1 VTANL
6 ALLTEE
12 EEQTLAPPVDSAR
25 HSALGAS
32 IRWSALVILFVLTLE
47 LTCRIED
54 WIRFRTPP
62 FSPIASQTDLLVR
75 DADGV
80 HGRPNA
86 RFQKWAMNALGTRG
100 PAASLSKAPGTT
112 RVVVV
117 GASETFGLYESPGK
131 EYPRQLEDSLNHALA
146 SRPEC
151 SPSGTRRYEVLNA
164 AMPGMS
170 LPTIDEDV
178 RNRVRRFG
186 ADVVIVYPT
195 PAQYLEDQPP
205 RAATPDSSGRAAEPP
220 LAWALHPRITHRL
233 REQIKTALPEFLKTW
248 MRRRETEQ
256 YVRANPPGWRFSSIP
271 ADRLAQYGADLRH
284 LVGTIRSTGAVA
296 VVATHANVFMQPGG
310 IDRDLLLAWE
320 RFYPRAPGA
329 IIVAFDSAARAETL
343 RAAADSSVAT
353 VDLATRLSASPR
365 AAFSDFSHFSDEGAA
380 IVAGTLASSI
390 LSIAESRTACGS

>member
-1 VTANL
+1 MTADL

-12 EEQTLAPPVDSAR
+12 EEQTLGPPVDSAR
-25 HSALGAS
+25 YSAVGAS
-32 IRWSALVILFVLTLE
+32 IRWSALGILFVLTLE

-62 FSPIASQTDLLVR
+62 FSPIASQTDLLIR

-86 RFQKWAMNALGTRG
+86 RFQKWAMNDLGTRG

-112 RVVVV
+112 RIVVV

-146 SRPEC
+146 SRPAC
-151 SPSGTRRYEVLNA
+151 ASSDTRRYEVLNA
-164 AMPGMS
+164 ALPGMS

-178 RNRVRRFG
+178 RNRVRRFSP
-186 ADVVIVYPT
+186 DVIVVYPT

-220 LAWALHPRITHRL
+220 LAWVLHPRIAHRL
-233 REQIKTALPEFLKTW
+233 REQIKTALPDFLKTW

-256 YVRANPPGWRFSSIP
+256 YVRAHPPGWRFSSIP

-284 LVGTIRSTGAVA
+284 LLGTIRSTGAVA

-310 IDRDLLLAWE
+310 MNRDLLLAWE

-329 IIVAFDSAARAETL
+329 MIVAFDSAARAETL
-343 RAAADSSVAT
+343 RAAADSSVAA
-353 VDLATRLSASPR
+353 VDLATRLSSSPR

-380 IVAGTLASSI
+380 VVASTLAPSI
-390 LSIAESRTACGS
+390 LSIADSRTTCGS